1 MIEKKN
7 FKLSIIIPC
16 YNEKNTIEKILDKVT
31 FSLKSY
37 NYNNYEILIVD
48 DFSTDGTREILK
60 KFENKE
66 NIKIIFQEKNHGKGY
81 AIKTAKSYVDGE
93 LILIQDADLEYDP
106 FDYNKLLLPF
116 FETDADVVYG
126 SRFLGGGKYV
136 RIHFFWHYL
145 ANKILTF
152 LCNLFINLNLTD
164 METGYKVFKHS
175 AFKKINLEE
184 NSFSFEPEI
193 TIKLAKKKCKF
204 YEVPI
209 TYNGRS
215 YEEGKKIG
223 FKDVF
228 IALKS
233 IIIYSIKN

>member
-1 MIEKKN
+1 MTQTK
-7 FKLSIIIPC
+7 FKVI
-16 YNEKNTIEKILDKVT
+16 D
-31 FSLKSY
+31 
-37 NYNNYEILIVD
+37 NNNMD
-48 DFSTDGTREILK
+48 
-60 KFENKE
+60 KE
-66 NIKIIFQEKNHGKGY
+66 NRNKSLEAAVSLIEKNHGKGY
-81 AIKTAKSYVDGE
+81 AIKTAKTYVDGE

-215 YEEGKKIG
+215 YEEGK
-223 FKDVF
+223 
-228 IALKS
+228 S
-233 IIIYSIKN
+233 SYSRGRYT